1 MPETFSTVT
10 LRCAICGGP
19 IKAKANLEHAERG
32 RVLLDVNPCPLCLEN
47 EAQRASSV
55 LHMIARLDHF
65 GLKAG
70 ELESAL
76 ADTIQRKRE
85 EQAAKESEAA
95 DA

>member
-10 LRCAICGGP
+10 LRCAVCGGP
-19 IKAKANLEHAERG
+19 IKAKANLEQAARG
-32 RVLLDVNPCPLCLEN
+32 HVFLNVDPCPQCLEN

-55 LHMIARLDHF
+55 LHMVARLDHF

-76 ADTIQRKRE
+76 ADMIQRKRE
-85 EQAAKESEAA
+85 ERAAKESEAA

>member
-10 LRCAICGGP
+10 LRCAVCGGP
-19 IKAKANLEHAERG
+19 IKAKANLEKAAGGH
-32 RVLLDVNPCPLCLEN
+32 VFLNVDPCPQCLED
-47 EAQRASSV
+47 EAQRASGV
-55 LHMIARLDHF
+55 LHMVARLDRF

-85 EQAAKESEAA
+85 EQSAKESEAA

>member
-10 LRCAICGGP
+10 LRCAVCGEP
-19 IKAKANLEHAERG
+19 IKPRANLEQAARG
-32 RVLLDVNPCPLCLEN
+32 HVFLNVDPCPQCLED
-47 EAQRASSV
+47 EAGRASSV
-55 LHMIARLDHF
+55 LHMVARLDRF

-76 ADTIQRKRE
+76 ADAIQRKRE
-85 EQAAKESEAA
+85 EQAAKESEAR